1 MLLKLMAEQ
10 LSSLT
15 TSSSSVDVSLLE
27 WLSLLLAHILAS
39 ITIKEEEGNGSLS
52 LFAPSISLPS
62 SDPAAELK
70 AELDQKLEKLLRL
83 SRKIKKRAE
92 GKEGR
97 KILPSKLSYLGDVS
111 PLEIQAEIDR
121 KVKKVQEVKRKLQ
134 KKLSEAKGDRRVELE
149 RKLTALSWSR
159 LQKRVEVATGEG
171 DDGDES
177 PTRTSLCL
185 CSQLVNRVTR
195 GLTQLMVKLIE
206 DGKLSVVPIIAKVS
220 ALTLLCNNSVKLS
233 VKQLVYYN
241 DI

>member
-1 MLLKLMAEQ
+1 MLLKLMAEH

-15 TSSSSVDVSLLE
+15 SSTGMDVSLLE

-39 ITIKEEEGNGSLS
+39 ITIKEEEGNSYLS

-70 AELDQKLEKLLRL
+70 AELDQKLEKLQRL
-83 SRKIKKRAE
+83 SRKIRKRAE

-97 KILPSKLSYLGDVS
+97 KALPSKLSYLGDVS
-111 PLEIQAEIDR
+111 PLEIQAEIDK
-121 KVKKVQEVKRKLQ
+121 KVKKVQEVKKKLQ

-159 LQKRVEVATGEG
+159 LQRRVEVATGEG
-171 DDGDES
+171 DEGEES
-177 PTRTSLCL
+177 HTRSSLCL
-185 CSQLVNRVTR
+185 YSQLVNNVTR
-195 GLTQLMVKLIE
+195 GLTQLMIKLIE

-220 ALTLLCNNSVKLS
+220 SMTLKFTT
-233 VKQLVYYN
+233 
-241 DI
+241 

>member
-1 MLLKLMAEQ
+1 MAEQ

-15 TSSSSVDVSLLE
+15 SSTGVDVSLLE

-62 SDPAAELK
+62 NDPAAELK
-70 AELDQKLEKLLRL
+70 AELDQKLEKLQRL

-92 GKEGR
+92 RKEGR
-97 KILPSKLSYLGDVS
+97 KPVLPSKLSYLGDVS
-111 PLEIQAEIDR
+111 PMEIQAEIDR

-149 RKLTALSWSR
+149 RKLTALTWSR
-159 LQKRVEVATGEG
+159 LQRRVEVATG
-171 DDGDES
+171 DGDEGDES
-177 PTRTSLCL
+177 HTRSSLCL
-185 CSQLVNRVTR
+185 YSQLVSHVTQ
-195 GLTQLMVKLIE
+195 GLAQLMVKLIE

-220 ALTLLCNNSVKLS
+220 YKI
-233 VKQLVYYN
+233 Y
-241 DI
+241 D